1 MALTL
6 GSGASVS
13 RMLMVG
19 TILGLVPLDEEIK
32 AEMKYIIPKGFFL
45 SLSPFQHAYI
55 EKYHAQF
62 HNT

>member
-1 MALTL
+1 
-6 GSGASVS
+6 
-13 RMLMVG
+13 MVG